1 MQLAAQR
8 YIGNQN
14 FSKMCTLEDY
24 HHSMA
29 KRAKSKQADFIKWF
43 GPTLDA
49 LRQLGG
55 SGKPKEVV
63 EQVAKNL
70 QIPDKVLEETMKS
83 GTLRFANQVAWA
95 RQYLVWEGLLED
107 NTRGIWTLTNT
118 GNKTHLKENESHEIF
133 LKWVGFH
140 AKARKEKSTNEIV
153 QEQEEET
160 PEDIGGAYTPTL
172 LLEVLQSVTP
182 KGFEDICKR
191 LLREHGFENVN
202 VTGGSHDGGIDGYG
216 TLELNPF
223 VSIKVLFQ
231 CKRYKGTVSRAQV
244 GDFRNAMIGR
254 AEKGIILTTG
264 TFSEDAKR
272 EASRDGA
279 PPIELIDGEKLI
291 ALFEKVKLGVNPKTI
306 YEVDFKF
313 FEPYMERKK

>member
-1 MQLAAQR
+1 
-8 YIGNQN
+8 
-14 FSKMCTLEDY
+14 
-24 HHSMA
+24 MA
-29 KRAKSKQADFIKWF
+29 TQKKKQGQAEFIKWF
-43 GPTLDA
+43 GPLLDA

-55 SGKPKEVV
+55 SGQPKEVV
-63 EQVAKNL
+63 DKIAKNL
-70 QIPDKVLEETMKS
+70 QIPDSVLEETMKS
-83 GTLRFANQVAWA
+83 GTLRFKNQVAWA

-107 NTRGIWTLTNT
+107 NTRGVWTLTPL
-118 GNKTHLKENESHEIF
+118 GHKTKLTVEQSRAIF
-133 LKWVGFH
+133 LKWVEIH
-140 AKARKEKSTNEIV
+140 QKARKDKSKPEII
-153 QEQEEET
+153 QDQEEEK
-160 PEDIGGAYTPTL
+160 PEDIEHTYVPK

-182 KGFEDICKR
+182 KGFENICKR
-191 LLREHGFENVN
+191 LLREHGFEDVE

-254 AEKGIILTTG
+254 AEKGMILTTG

-279 PPIELIDGEKLI
+279 PPIELINGEKLI
-291 ALFEKVKLGVNPKTI
+291 ELFEKVNLGVKPKTV
-306 YEVDFKF
+306 YEVDLKF
-313 FEPYMERKK
+313 FQQYIEQVKK